1 MNSQDNIPVSATD
14 SVKSGTPDQPRQ
26 EQTQSVGET
35 SETPTAQ
42 DIANPAEPG
51 RWCTLAICSI
61 VVTVIAWIA
70 ANLNGYV
77 AMVAAAVGI
86 LLGAMA
92 LKSHRHGVRNTAIT
106 SIIAAAVL
114 LVVLAAF
121 MIVIYL
127 GLKSL

>member
-1 MNSQDNIPVSATD
+1 MESQDNISD
-14 SVKSGTPDQPRQ
+14 TPQ
-26 EQTQSVGET
+26 
-35 SETPTAQ
+35 
-42 DIANPAEPG
+42 AEPQQEAFEVKTPSEPR
-51 RWCTLAICSI
+51 RWCWLAICSL
-61 VVTVIAWIA
+61 VVTVIAWII

-77 AMVAAAVGI
+77 ALCACAVAIV
-86 LLGAMA
+86 LGALA
-92 LKSHRHGVRNTAIT
+92 LKSHRHAVRNTAIT